1 MKQIE
6 PIDRP
11 TKFHVSTTRHE
22 DALKITST
30 MKSDPIQRRNF
41 RRTEEMP
48 VNEKLVGK
56 PAWNSTTVL
65 TIKTQSETLEKMTGT
80 DY

>member
-6 PIDRP
+6 PIDKP

-22 DALKITST
+22 DALKISTT
-30 MKSDPIQRRNF
+30 MKGDPIQRRHF

-48 VNEKLVGK
+48 VNATLADK

-65 TIKTQSETLEKMTGT
+65 TIKTQNETLDKMTGT